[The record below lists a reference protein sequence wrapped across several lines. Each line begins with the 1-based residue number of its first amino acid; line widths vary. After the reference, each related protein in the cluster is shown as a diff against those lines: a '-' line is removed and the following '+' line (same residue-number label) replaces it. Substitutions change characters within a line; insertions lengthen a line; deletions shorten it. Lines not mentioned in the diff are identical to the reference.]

1 MPLKQGINPWVGD
14 AQKGHNEVQHIIFI
28 FLFLEAPL
36 KWDLKLTIGMYLS
49 EGQNDH
55 LNASEKRCSG
65 NTQKVKEKIKNDRP
79 EATLTMLHTIWKCP
93 HWYILPQR

>member
-1 MPLKQGINPWVGD
+1 MNPWVGV
-14 AQKGHNEVQHIIFI
+14 AQKGHNEVQHMIFI

-55 LNASEKRCSG
+55 LNASEK
-65 NTQKVKEKIKNDRP
+65 KV
-79 EATLTMLHTIWKCP
+79 LWKHP
-93 HWYILPQR
+93 KSQREDKK